1 VSDQFALT
9 GVAPAALGASLE
21 RTPAQEAERLKSVAA
36 QFEALLLG
44 QLLSGMKE
52 SMFESEDGESGF
64 GGGPL
69 ADSLFS
75 ELSLALGRAGGL
87 GLADVLRAPL
97 ARAAAESGAAQESTP
112 TPDVLSEP
120 AGAGLGLDPR
130 AWNLVPKSISL
141 EPKAEI
147 PLDSPEKAVPGL
159 ILARIKA
166 ST

>member
-97 ARAAAESGAAQESTP
+97 ARAAAESGAAQEPTP
-112 TPDVLSEP
+112 TLDL
-120 AGAGLGLDPR
+120 LGLDPR
-130 AWNLVPKSISL
+130 AWNLAPKAVNL

-166 ST
+166 SS